1 MKINALDHVNIIT
14 DDLQATARFFV
25 DIFDLDLRDGPAP
38 LPPELVQWLYDD
50 NGRAIFHINAKEMQQ
65 AFQRE
70 TQSGPTTGAIHHVA
84 LDCTDHLA
92 FIARLEQFDI
102 AFRLNDIPSIKLK
115 QIFFSEP
122 NGVLLELNFHGE

>member
-14 DDLQATARFFV
+14 DDLRGTSRFFV
-25 DIFDLDLRDGPAP
+25 DIFGLDLRDGPAP

>member
-14 DDLQATARFFV
+14 DDLRGTSRFFV
-25 DIFDLDLRDGPAP
+25 DIFGLDLRDGPAP

-102 AFRLNDIPSIKLK
+102 EFRLNDIPSIKLK
-115 QIFFSEP
+115 QIFFNEP